1 MFDLFQF
8 PYIFI
13 TLLSVWVW
21 WVLTARIC
29 CRTAIA
35 AHLEPVRRAN
45 RDANIKIKVYLETIP
60 YLLSYFDARDQDIT
74 GQEVVNIVKALTI
87 PDYPLVIRLANDD
100 EDKEVYIADNDKVI
114 KDFLAVFDDS
124 DTEYQVAEI
133 ATTRPDMSTVPI
145 KIYPNVKEVKMWT
158 ETNDKYI
165 VKQIEAEQKRVSKG
179 FAVGLLVIAFLADLF
194 MASGAEYVMLATM
207 LGITLWLKKQ
217 TLDGVRSNRCPTCH
231 APYTRGVE
239 DSWDEN
245 VDTDYQTQNEYD
257 EYGRL
262 SGVNLV
268 KYVEYDTVK
277 KIKCH
282 NCGEMVQTTTHHY
295 HQA

>member
-21 WVLTARIC
+21 WALTARIC
-29 CRTAIA
+29 CRAAIA
-35 AHLEPVRRAN
+35 TYLEPVRRAN
-45 RDANIKIKVYLETIP
+45 RDANIKFKVYLETIP

-165 VKQIEAEQKRVSKG
+165 VKQIEAEQKKVSKG
-179 FAVGLLVIAFLADLF
+179 FAVCLLVIAFLADLF

-207 LGITLWLKKQ
+207 LGITLWLKEQ

-257 EYGRL
+257 EHGRL